1 MPRAGA
7 AISQTMP
14 DRARHRH
21 RTGAA
26 WSKSAV
32 RAVLAN
38 PRYTSYQVWN
48 LESLDAH
55 QTNRVGPL
63 RRAS

>member
-1 MPRAGA
+1 
-7 AISQTMP
+7 MP

-26 WSKSAV
+26 WSKSAM
-32 RAVLAN
+32 RALLAN